1 MKQLKEKQ
9 LAELLRQAWAK
20 GLAQGKEVAHLE
32 YYCKPVDQKAL
43 DTARDAHVKKIV
55 DSV

>member
-20 GLAQGKEVAHLE
+20 GVEQGAKVETLK
-32 YYCKPVDQKAL
+32 YFCKPIDQRDL
-43 DTARDAHVKKIV
+43 DEQRDAAIKKMV
-55 DSV
+55 DFV